1 MRPVSCK
8 SETAFGGPSLRV
20 VEEPAH
26 VRGDRRRE
34 IAACLR
40 GLYRVGPGRQPVQP
54 HIHGPQAI
62 HAFRENAVVEDDQRV
77 VDGCT
82 SLSECIA
89 EGDRKSTRLNP
100 SHYCATRMP
109 SSSLHK

>member
-1 MRPVSCK
+1 MRISDWSSDVCS
-8 SETAFGGPSLRV
+8 SDLV

-89 EGDRKSTRLNP
+89 EIGSA
-100 SHYCATRMP
+100 SWWESVCQYV
-109 SSSLHK
+109 